1 LTVDRIVFGIDLGTT
16 YSCISYVDEYGRPV
30 VIPNKDNDLTTPS
43 VVLFESET
51 NHVVG
56 RQAKRQAEIKPEETC
71 ALVKRHMGDAE
82 WSFSAQDKQWSA
94 PAVSSLIISVLADDA
109 QRVTGTDVHE
119 VVITVPAY
127 FGDERRKAT
136 KLAGELAKLEV
147 VDIINEPMAAAFS
160 YGFAQA
166 EAGNN
171 ETVLVYD
178 LGGGTFDTTVIQI
191 AEKKITTVATD
202 GDHELGGANWDREL
216 ARYVAGKFV
225 EETKREDPLDDDY
238 ARQSLMSEVEEQK
251 QALSERES
259 VDFVVV
265 HDGERA
271 MISVTREQFEEI
283 TSGLLEQ
290 TIDITRRVLSAAQAK
305 GVAKV
310 DRVLLVGG
318 SSKMPAV
325 KRRLEQEFGFP
336 AELKDPDLAVAKGAA
351 LYGRK
356 KLIEGVVWEML
367 LDSGEAQGLA
377 EGDLAGVDQ
386 EVRLAAVEK
395 AAERMG
401 ISAAEA
407 NMMVD
412 TVLGNVCSRG
422 FGPGALY
429 PGPDGRLV
437 ERVVFLCH
445 QHEDLPLERQ
455 REFFTT
461 SDNQPVVHFALYEQ
475 GGSVESERPEDNKV
489 IVEGD
494 ITNIPPGYP
503 QGTPITVVMRMDA
516 GGTIRLTARHP
527 GAGEPLTLDARGA
540 TERPEKVE
548 EARMLVAGTSRRG

>member
-1 LTVDRIVFGIDLGTT
+1 MDRTIFGIDLGTT
-16 YSCISYVDEYGRPV
+16 YSCIAYVDEYGRPS
-30 VIPNKDNDLTTPS
+30 VIPNKDNVFTTPS
-43 VVLFESET
+43 VVLFESAT

-56 RQAKRQAEIKPEETC
+56 RQAKRGAQIAPNETC
-71 ALVKRHMGDAE
+71 DLVKRHMGDAE
-82 WSFSAQDKQWSA
+82 WRFTAHGEEWSA
-94 PAVSSLIISVLADDA
+94 PAVSSLIVSVLADDA
-109 QRVTGTDVHE
+109 RRATGADVRE

-136 KLAGELAKLEV
+136 KLAGELAHLEV

-191 AEKKITTVATD
+191 TEKKITTVATD
-202 GDHELGGANWDREL
+202 GDHALGGADWDQQL
-216 ARYVAGKFV
+216 ARHVARRFLDQCPDA
-225 EETKREDPLDDDY
+225 EDPLDDDY
-238 ARQSLMSEVEEQK
+238 GRQNLMSDVEEQK

-259 VDFVVV
+259 VEFIVA
-265 HDGERA
+265 HDGNRA
-271 MISVTREQFEEI
+271 KIPVTREQFEEI

-290 TIDITRRVLSAAQAK
+290 TIDITRRVLAAAK
-305 GVAKV
+305 AKSVAAV

-356 KLIEGVVWEML
+356 KLVEGMVWEIL
-367 LDSGEAQGLA
+367 SDSGQTQGAA
-377 EGDLAGVDQ
+377 EGDLASVDHGAK
-386 EVRLAAVEK
+386 LAAVEA
-395 AAERMG
+395 AAEQMG

-407 NMMVD
+407 RMMAE
-412 TVLGNVCSRG
+412 TVLANVCSRG
-422 FGPGALY
+422 FGPGALF
-429 PGPDGRLV
+429 PSPDGRPV

-445 QHEDLPLERQ
+445 QNDNLPIEKERN
-455 REFFTT
+455 FYTT
-461 SDNQPVVHFALYEQ
+461 SDNQSLVHVAVYEQ
-475 GGSVESERPEDNKV
+475 GGSVESDLPENNKV

-494 ITNIPPGYP
+494 IKDIPRGYP
-503 QGTPITVVMRMDA
+503 KGTAIAVVMRMDA
-516 GGTIRLTARHP
+516 DGMIRLTAHHP
-527 GAGEPLTLDARGA
+527 GASAPLTLEARGA
-540 TERPEKVE
+540 AEQPEQIE
-548 EARMLVAGTSRRG
+548 EARMLVSGTTRRG

>member
-1 LTVDRIVFGIDLGTT
+1 MDRTVFGIDLGTT
-16 YSCISYVDEYGRPV
+16 YSCIAYIDEYGRPV
-30 VIPNKDNDLTTPS
+30 VISNKDNDLTTPS
-43 VVLFESET
+43 VVLFESAT

-56 RQAKRQAEIKPEETC
+56 RQAKRQAEVKPEETC

-82 WSFSAQDKQWSA
+82 WAFSAQDKQWSA

-109 QRVTGTDVHE
+109 RRVTGADVHQ

-136 KLAGELAKLEV
+136 KLAGELAGLEV

-166 EAGNN
+166 EVGNN

-191 AEKKITTVATD
+191 AEKKIRTVATD

-216 ARYVAGKFV
+216 ARHVAGRFL
-225 EETKREDPLDDDY
+225 EECNNAEDPLDDDY

-259 VDFVVV
+259 VDFIVV
-265 HDGERA
+265 HEGERA

-290 TIDITRRVLSAAQAK
+290 TIDITRRVLAAAQAK
-305 GVAKV
+305 GVTTV

-356 KLIEGVVWEML
+356 KLIEGVVWETL
-367 LDSGEAQGLA
+367 VESGQAEGASEQNLA
-377 EGDLAGVDQ
+377 EVGQAAK
-386 EVRLAAVEK
+386 RAAVEA
-395 AAERMG
+395 AAEQMG

-407 NMMVD
+407 SMMVD
-412 TVLGNVCSRG
+412 TVLSNVCSRG
-422 FGPGALY
+422 FGPGALF
-429 PGPDGRLV
+429 PGPDGRLA

-445 QHEDLPLERQ
+445 QQQDLPIEAR
-455 REFFTT
+455 RDFYTNT
-461 SDNQPVVHFALYEQ
+461 DNQPRVHLAVYEQ
-475 GGSVESERPEDNKV
+475 GGSAESERPEDNKV

-494 ITNIPPGYP
+494 ITDIPPGYP
-503 QGTPITVVMRMDA
+503 KGTPIAVVMRMDTD
-516 GGTIRLTARHP
+516 GMIRLTAYHP
-527 GAGEPLTLDARGA
+527 GASEPLTLDARGA
-540 TERPEKVE
+540 AEQPEKVE